1 MINHLQQQKNWQKQ
15 ISEAITDINELL
27 TVLELTHLQDKFYQ
41 PQGFGLKIPRSFVA
55 KMQVGNAQD
64 PLFLQV
70 VPNKKALVKQ
80 AGYITDP
87 LAEAAH
93 NPNKGILHKYKS
105 RVLLTV
111 TGACAVHC
119 RYCFRQHF
127 DYGANTPASNQ
138 INDVIAYINQ
148 HPEVNEVIFSGGD
161 PFSLSNRRLADWL
174 TQLTTLKQIKTIRF
188 HTRLPI
194 VIPDRVDEELTD
206 ILGGFSQK
214 VNLLMVLHVNH
225 ANEIDNTSASYFNK
239 LKKAGVTL
247 LSQTVLLADVND
259 DVATQVNLNQKLFD
273 FGVLPYYLHVLD
285 KVEGAAYFDMSEQ
298 KAIELYWQMLAE
310 LPGFLMPRLVREV
323 ADKPYKVPINLY
335 QHFD

>member
-1 MINHLQQQKNWQKQ
+1 MINHLGKQKNWQKQ

-41 PQGFGLKIPRSFVA
+41 PQGFGLKIPRSFVS
-55 KMQVGNAQD
+55 KMEVGNAQD

-70 VPNKKALVKQ
+70 MPNKKALMKQ
-80 AGYITDP
+80 VGYITDP
-87 LAEAAH
+87 LAEAEH

-111 TGACAVHC
+111 TGTCAVHC

-127 DYGANTPASNQ
+127 DYGANTPKSNQ
-138 INDVIAYINQ
+138 INDVIAYINH

-161 PFSLSNRRLADWL
+161 PFSLSNRRLTDWL
-174 TQLTTLKQIKTIRF
+174 TQLTKLKQIKTIRF

-194 VIPDRVDEELTD
+194 VIPNRIDDELTE
-206 ILGGFSQK
+206 ILGNFRQK
-214 VNLLMVLHVNH
+214 VNLVMVLHVNH
-225 ANEIDNTSASYFNK
+225 ANEIDKTSASYFDK
-239 LKKAGVTL
+239 LKQAGITL
-247 LSQTVLLADVND
+247 LSQTVLLANIND
-259 DVATQVNLNQKLFD
+259 DVATQVSLNQKLFD

-298 KAIELYWQMLAE
+298 KAIKLYWQMLTE
-310 LPGFLMPRLVREV
+310 LPGFLIPRLVREV